1 VPDPAIYV
9 INLDRSPDRLAR
21 MSERLDRLALAWTR
35 IPAMDGKEFGPP
47 PWPNHDLRGFDRRL
61 GKPPNPNEVGCYL
74 SHVAALKAAAA
85 SEDAVSLIL
94 EDDAEFSEDF
104 REILDDVMARRA
116 EWDVVTFAG
125 LHRALPRP
133 NAQLRN
139 GRRLVTFLAP
149 QRSAAAYL
157 VTRDA
162 ARKYLAHILPMR
174 VPFDQEFDKG
184 WRYGIRFRGVVPH
197 PVVSDPRASTIG
209 HGRIKKRWY
218 RRGSVL
224 LYRIGNELRRAH
236 HHLVADR
243 AWMSFRP

>member
-1 VPDPAIYV
+1 MVT
-9 INLDRSPDRLAR
+9 LA
-21 MSERLDRLALAWTR
+21 
-35 IPAMDGKEFGPP
+35 
-47 PWPNHDLRGFDRRL
+47 GF
-61 GKPPNPNEVGCYL
+61 
-74 SHVAALKAAAA
+74 
-85 SEDAVSLIL
+85 
-94 EDDAEFSEDF
+94 
-104 REILDDVMARRA
+104 
-116 EWDVVTFAG
+116 
-125 LHRALPRP
+125 HRAAPRP

-174 VPFDQEFDKG
+174 VPFDHEFDKG

-197 PVVSDPRASTIG
+197 PVVSGGTASTIG
-209 HGRIKKRWY
+209 HGRSKKPWY

-224 LYRIGNELRRAH
+224 LYRIGTELRRAH
-236 HHLVADR
+236 HHLISDR